1 MDILVI
7 GAGPTGLTAAVT
19 LTSLGLKCRIVERK
33 NSPSELS
40 RAVGIM
46 PATIDALR
54 ELGAAAPFLA
64 EAMPLRK
71 MHILRDERT
80 LVYIDNS
87 GNEFRDRVPLGLPQN
102 RTEGIL
108 RDTLAERGVEVEYG
122 VSVTNITTTPDK
134 AAVNFSDNT
143 SASFDWVI
151 AADGIQ
157 SAVRQQLKIQYPGI
171 DLPNKWSIADV
182 DLRGNFDPE
191 EIALDLYGG
200 EGEFTLVL
208 PIERRRAR
216 IASSTEDAL
225 ATLRLP
231 IEIANIRRTAAFKIS
246 IRQAE
251 TYRKHRVLLAG
262 DAAHCHSPVGGK
274 GMNLGMADAIA
285 AASAI
290 ANGAVDSYST
300 SRHEAGES
308 VVKKT
313 ELARKLIS
321 SSNPLAKSALW
332 LSAHCIASVPPIH
345 RAFMRQWTAV

>member
-7 GAGPTGLTAAVT
+7 GAGPTGLTAAT
-19 LTSLGLKCRIVERK
+19 ALTSRGLKCRIVERK
-33 NSPSELS
+33 DSPSELS

-54 ELGAAAPFLA
+54 TLDAADPFLE

-71 MHILRDERT
+71 IHILRDERT
-80 LVYIDNS
+80 LAYIDNS
-87 GNEFRDRVPLGLPQN
+87 GNDFRDRVPLGLPQN

-108 RDTLAERGVEVEYG
+108 RDILAERGVEVEYG
-122 VSVTNITTTPDK
+122 ISVTNITTTPDR
-134 AAVNFSDNT
+134 ADVNFSD
-143 SASFDWVI
+143 SSSGSFDWVV

-157 SAVRQQLKIQYPGI
+157 SATRQQLKIRYPGT

-182 DLRGNFDPE
+182 DLKGDFDPE
-191 EIALDLYGG
+191 EITLDLYGG
-200 EGEFTLVL
+200 EGEFTLIL

-231 IEIANIRRTAAFKIS
+231 MKIANIRRTAAFKIS

-274 GMNLGMADAIA
+274 GMNLGMADAIVA
-285 AASAI
+285 ATAI
-290 ANGAVDSYST
+290 ATESVDSYST
-300 SRHEAGES
+300 SRYEAAES
-308 VVKKT
+308 VVRKT

-332 LSAHCIASVPPIH
+332 LSAHCIASVPPVH